1 MQTYK
6 EMMFPIL
13 RLFSDRKEYSR
24 SDVYQF
30 IVKYFSLTEQ
40 QISERIKSGQALYK
54 NRVDWAITYLST
66 LNNIPERQKLLLRNI
81 PWHLSNNRI
90 GVFNC

>member
-40 QISERIKSGQALYK
+40 QIVNE
-54 NRVDWAITYLST
+54 
-66 LNNIPERQKLLLRNI
+66 
-81 PWHLSNNRI
+81 
-90 GVFNC
+90 